1 MQVQS
6 GINQVRHKFI
16 IYANLQGHPSRS
28 PVKVKVQG
36 QSSKFDLDLDT
47 LCTVPD
53 TYCLDERVSK

>member
-28 PVKVKVQG
+28 PVKVKVS
-36 QSSKFDLDLDT
+36 SSKFDLDLAGFAPSLT
-47 LCTVPD
+47 PTEVNGAK
-53 TYCLDERVSK
+53 RV